1 MINKVMEFIN
11 DTEEINKYFQSNDM
25 IPDENKS
32 LKIEG
37 QFQEYIKSL
46 RQKETES
53 QEKALKYQE
62 NIDENQEGG
71 SSSVVY
77 NSDQPSSSPAYE

>member
-1 MINKVMEFIN
+1 MINKVNEFIN
-11 DTEEINKYFQSNDM
+11 NTEEINKYFQSNDM

-37 QFQEYIKSL
+37 QFQEYIKGL
-46 RQKETES
+46 KQKETES

-77 NSDQPSSSPAYE
+77 NSDQPSSSPVYE